1 VDRIAGGWTFTA
13 IQHYRSGN
21 PLQFVDYDFDPGVI
35 FTNVIRPD
43 RVSGA
48 GVLQKSSG
56 YDLANGTTWINP
68 QAFTSVSASPGG
80 VPLRLGNTP
89 RVLDVYGP
97 YQASEIAG
105 LLKVLPIHENVTF
118 EFRADADNIFNRT
131 TRNDPVTDLSSPEF
145 GKILNTSG
153 QRRFQFSG
161 RIRF

>member
-1 VDRIAGGWTFTA
+1 M
-13 IQHYRSGN
+13 
-21 PLQFVDYDFDPGVI
+21 DYDFDPGVI

-43 RVSGA
+43 RVAGA
-48 GVLQKSSG
+48 PVYQKSSG
-56 YDLANGTTWINP
+56 YDLANGTTWIDP
-68 QAFTSVSASPGG
+68 TSFVSVPASAGG
-80 VPLRLGNTP
+80 VPSRLGNTP
-89 RVLDVYGP
+89 RVLDVFGP

-105 LLKVLPIHENVTF
+105 LLKIFPIRENITF

-131 TRNDPVTDLSSPEF
+131 TRNDPVTDLSSPQF